1 MCSLV
6 NNNENVIV
14 YTATKAQV
22 ENYARELLADD
33 LLPDVESENMG
44 MFLQHLEDLFKNKK
58 GAQWI
63 VTMALKKGIG
73 VHHGLVP
80 KYIQNEIIDLFN
92 NGVLKVL
99 ISTTTITEGVN
110 TTAKNMFVLSHK
122 KSFNCSNSFIV
133 SLIIY

>member
-44 MFLQHLEDLFKNKK
+44 MFLQHLENLFKNKK

-73 VHHGLVP
+73 GASWACA
-80 KYIQNEIIDLFN
+80 KIYSKRN
-92 NGVLKVL
+92 NR
-99 ISTTTITEGVN
+99 
-110 TTAKNMFVLSHK
+110 FVQQW
-122 KSFNCSNSFIV
+122 CP
-133 SLIIY
+133 